1 MRVMKRS
8 GDRVAMARDIERMR
22 WGLAEIPP
30 PGDQG
35 VAWLLDRWVDLPT
48 ERMAAWRD
56 RLAEEEMAAWL
67 K

>member
-1 MRVMKRS
+1 
-8 GDRVAMARDIERMR
+8 MARDIERMR
-22 WGLAEIPP
+22 WGLAALPP
-30 PGDQG
+30 SGDQG
-35 VAWLLDRWVDLPT
+35 VAWFLDRWVDLPT